1 MEELVPVSRQVI
13 GGEEVFVVN
22 ARDLH
27 RFLEVGKDFST
38 WIKDR
43 IRKFGFVDG
52 QDYVCIES
60 LSSPS
65 LGSSKA
71 RPQRIVEYF
80 LTLDMAKELAMVER
94 TERGRQARRYFIA
107 CEKEL
112 HRLQAQAKGRGLITE
127 SPLDQYLHGMDRDLI
142 VRELRF
148 LTEVQKT
155 VPGMHENQA
164 FLSALAYTELR
175 LGIELTPLFP
185 PEALALPCPHQEV
198 ELRPTDIARRF
209 GVVYGSGKED
219 GATVNQILADLGF
232 QTRTKGEPLDWTP
245 TDKGWPFAVVKEVP
259 NRSLKAGRTIRQ
271 LFWRIGVLEC
281 DGLRDALDR
290 KGRERQARL
299 ALSRDRGQSAL
310 DLH

>member
-1 MEELVPVSRQVI
+1 MEALVPVSRQVI
-13 GGEEVFVVN
+13 GGEEVFAVN

-27 RFLEVGKDFST
+27 RFLDVGKDFSN

-43 IRKFGFVDG
+43 IVKYGFFEN
-52 QDYVCIES
+52 QDFIC
-60 LSSPS
+60 SPF
-65 LGSSKA
+65 LASKDQPVG
-71 RPQRIVEYF
+71 RGGHNRMDYI

-112 HRLQAQAKGRGLITE
+112 YRLQAQTKGRGLITE

-155 VPGMHENQA
+155 VPGMHEHQA

-219 GATVNQILADLGF
+219 GASVNQILADLGF

>member
-1 MEELVPVSRQVI
+1 MEALVPVTRQMI
-13 GGEEVFVVN
+13 GGEEVFAVN

-27 RFLEVGKDFST
+27 AFLMNRDKFAT

-43 IRKFGFVDG
+43 IAQYGFIENHDFIGFSEVSEKPKG
-52 QDYVCIES
+52 GRPSKDY
-60 LSSPS
+60 L
-65 LGSSKA
+65 
-71 RPQRIVEYF
+71 

-107 CEKEL
+107 CEREL
-112 HRLQAQAKGRGLITE
+112 HRLQAQTKGRGLITE

-155 VPGMHENQA
+155 VPGMHEHQA

-219 GATVNQILADLGF
+219 GASVNQILADLGF